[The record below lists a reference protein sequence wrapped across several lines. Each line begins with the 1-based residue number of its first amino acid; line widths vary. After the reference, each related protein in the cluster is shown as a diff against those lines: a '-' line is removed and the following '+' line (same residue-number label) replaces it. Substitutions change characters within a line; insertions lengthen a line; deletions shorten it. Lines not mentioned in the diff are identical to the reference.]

1 MYYALLIYWPFGQD
15 YKRNAFMEADLICT
29 NAIQSMEKRLRAACN
44 GSDARINNVAKVIV
58 V

>member
-1 MYYALLIYWPFGQD
+1 
-15 YKRNAFMEADLICT
+15 MEADLMCT
-29 NAIQSMEKRLRAACN
+29 NVIQSMEKRLRAACN